1 MLEPL
6 KRDKVWMK
14 TIEQY
19 LNRHY
24 WQAASFYQIFELG
37 PKGEVL
43 GLIEGFEV
51 YPIAEQVE
59 IIGLI
64 ASNGKGLTLVH
75 FTDFRVK
82 SKYNVLKTL
91 INLKSNCLKGDV
103 FSVDVAKQILEKSLI
118 EANDEA
124 YHWMAMD
131 LETQK
136 CLHERDFVE
145 KLDGYGEIGVA
156 ICLAAEVE
164 FKQMLPFLIE
174 VEKNFNRNPLSVN
187 QLKKKMNDRSSLD
200 AYLLVLYREQV
211 VGQGLLEYRL
221 PEHQLIG
228 GIYVIE
234 AFRHKG
240 IGDLITEALCQVVYE
255 KETLPALTV
264 EKNNTIALKLYEHVG
279 FKTMGDLKTS
289 YIKMR

>member
-19 LNRHY
+19 LNKNY
-24 WQAASFYQIFELG
+24 WQAASFYQIFQLD
-37 PKGEVL
+37 PTGEVI
-43 GLIEGFEV
+43 GLIDGFEV
-51 YPIAEQVE
+51 YPVTEQLE

-75 FTDFRVK
+75 FMDLRVK

-91 INLKSNCLKGDV
+91 ISLKTNCLKGNL

-118 EANDEA
+118 ETNDED
-124 YHWMAMD
+124 YYWMAFEGQI
-131 LETQK
+131 LSEFQQSKLT
-136 CLHERDFVE
+136 E
-145 KLDGYGEIGVA
+145 KLNAYSKNGISLSLASEID
-156 ICLAAEVE
+156 
-164 FKQMLPFLIE
+164 FNQMVPFLIE

-187 QLKKKMNDRSSLD
+187 QLKKKMNERSNLD
-200 AYLLVLYREQV
+200 AYLLVMYKEQV
-211 VGQGLLEYRL
+211 IGQGLLEYSLSGHRL
-221 PEHQLIG
+221 VG

-240 IGDLITEALCQVVYE
+240 IGNLITLALCQLLFE
-255 KETLPALTV
+255 KHTLPALTV
-264 EKNNTIALKLYEHVG
+264 ESGNDIAMKLYEHAG
-279 FKTMGDLKTS
+279 FKIKGDLKTS

>member
-6 KRDKVWMK
+6 KRDKVWLK

-19 LNRHY
+19 LNKHY
-24 WQAASFYQIFELG
+24 WQAASFYQIFELS
-37 PKGEVL
+37 PKGEVI
-43 GLIEGFEV
+43 GLMEGFEV

-75 FTDFRVK
+75 FIDLRVK

-91 INLKSNCLKGDV
+91 INLKSTCLKGDL
-103 FSVDVAKQILEKSLI
+103 FSVDVAKKILEKSLI
-118 EANDEA
+118 EANDEV
-124 YHWMAMD
+124 YHWMDMD
-131 LETQK
+131 AETQK
-136 CLHERDFVE
+136 LLHERDFVE
-145 KLDGYGEIGVA
+145 KLDGYDEKGIS
-156 ICLAAEVE
+156 ICLAAEVD

-200 AYLLVLYREQV
+200 AYLLVLYKGQV
-211 VGQGLLEYRL
+211 IGQGLLEYSL
-221 PEHQLIG
+221 PEHRLIG

-240 IGDLITEALCQVVYE
+240 IGDLITESLCQVVYE

-264 EKNNTIALKLYEHVG
+264 EQGNAIAIRLYEHLG
-279 FKTMGDLKTS
+279 FKTKGDLKTS